1 MRLLV
6 IDDSATIRKL
16 VEISFRGSPWVLE
29 FAGTGAEGLA
39 RAAQGGPTLILLD
52 YVLPDMKAAEVCK
65 RLAGD
70 ERCARIPVILMS
82 AKTELAREDLGRLGR
97 VVGFVG
103 KPFTPQE
110 LLARVNEAAEAA
122 AAPAGPVASAPVN
135 PAPARSSRFSFKQ
148 KEAAAKIL
156 YQKLRRQLESL
167 PDWARERGDAPAAP
181 FFARKL
187 FTGDVVEA
195 LLEELTPLL
204 HDLAE
209 AKPPAGEPAAPAP
222 TTGEASPLQRDL
234 ERLRRPSAWAEA
246 DLRVSEPELVYDRV
260 GGFSG
265 KLRQVE
271 LGANEQRVLTVID
284 GRTSLRTIA
293 DRTGLALREVTRIV
307 YRLGEIDLVQLRHT
321 FRPSSVVTARLLAIL
336 DRDREG
342 VQHPLQALLRRR
354 PEPIEVRDLG
364 SEADPVAA
372 IKRDRPCL
380 VILNQDAASLDIAE
394 IAREIRHNEA
404 LANISLAAVL
414 EQRSSARIDQ
424 LAAAGFDAVWV
435 KPLHFRDISQL
446 IASSFLAADLVLEAE
461 RREHHGNHPHH

>member
-16 VEISFRGSPWVLE
+16 VEISFRGSAWVLE
-29 FAGTGAEGLA
+29 FAGTGADGLA
-39 RAAQGGPTLILLD
+39 RAAQGGPTMILLD

-65 RLAGD
+65 RLSAD

-82 AKTELAREDLGRLGR
+82 AKTELAREDLTRMGR
-97 VVGFVG
+97 VVGFVA

-110 LLARVNEAAEAA
+110 LLARVNDAAEAA
-122 AAPAGPVASAPVN
+122 AAPAGPVIAAPVA
-135 PAPARSSRFSFKQ
+135 PAPVRQSRFSFKQ
-148 KEAAAKIL
+148 REAAAKVL

-167 PDWARERGDAPAAP
+167 PEWARERGEAPAAP

-187 FTGDVVEA
+187 FTGDVVEG

-204 HDLAE
+204 QELTE
-209 AKPPAGEPAAPAP
+209 VKPAAVEPAP
-222 TTGEASPLQRDL
+222 TPATAEASPLQRDL

-271 LGANEQRVLTVID
+271 LTANEQRVLTVID

-380 VILNQDAASLDIAE
+380 VILNQDGVSVDIAE